1 MKKFRILMKDDVN
14 SFFGIYNVRVYVKAW
29 LVMLISGET
38 AGGDKCL
45 SVKDGKMQS
54 GSEIVAI
61 GCVDAIA
68 ASDNREL
75 FVL

>member
-1 MKKFRILMKDDVN
+1 MKDDVN
-14 SFFGIYNVRVYVKAW
+14 SFFGIYNARVYVKAW

-38 AGGDKCL
+38 GGGDKCL
-45 SVKDGKMQS
+45 SVKDGKME
-54 GSEIVAI
+54 GGTDLVTMN
-61 GCVDAIA
+61 CVDAIA